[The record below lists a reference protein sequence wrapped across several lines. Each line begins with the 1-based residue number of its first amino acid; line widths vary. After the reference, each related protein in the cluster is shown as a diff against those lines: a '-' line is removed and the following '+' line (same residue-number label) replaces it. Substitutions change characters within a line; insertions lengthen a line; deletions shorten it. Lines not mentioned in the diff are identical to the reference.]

1 MDRLQCWIFIWPY
14 IFYCDL
20 AIVIVT
26 RFATS
31 LDIFV
36 LIISQCWSWIW
47 YSTTFTSSLI
57 LAAWLDIVL
66 VLVISHCVF
75 VCLEVC
81 PLSLTTVWLSIILQ
95 PEKEFSKLFLLLL
108 NICDSDVSSTSEL
121 EVSGNDSQESTSLS
135 SKLFTRNSAAPSV
148 VHNLAMFWKIKYE
161 TLFLETFAYYHG
173 IKLFRKFIVKI
184 SKCTFCLN

>member
-1 MDRLQCWIFIWPY
+1 MLALIQVFFFKRDRLQCWIFIWPY
-14 IFYCDL
+14 ISYCDL

-47 YSTTFTSSLI
+47 YSTTFTSWLI
-57 LAAWLDIVL
+57 PVAWLDIA
-66 VLVISHCVF
+66 LVISLCAF

-81 PLSLTTVWLSIILQ
+81 PLSLTTVWLSINLQ
-95 PEKEFSKLFLLLL
+95 PEQEFSKLLPVLL

-121 EVSGNDSQESTSLS
+121 EVSEVII
-135 SKLFTRNSAAPSV
+135 RNPS
-148 VHNLAMFWKIKYE
+148 HCHQNYLPEIQLPLLW
-161 TLFLETFAYYHG
+161 
-173 IKLFRKFIVKI
+173 
-184 SKCTFCLN
+184 CTT